1 MQETYD
7 PLSVVEMMLQ
17 AKAWNMALK
26 AREKYGLKPAQL
38 SVEKVLRCAAKAGD
52 FIACIRIVDKHGM
65 KPKRRDSKD
74 ASALCDGDAPLP
86 HESVLKEIVGEMIA
100 QKAWYKAAMSAKEWR
115 LQHHFSMAEI
125 IRSAKDH
132 GQLHTVL
139 RLVRY
144 EAHDLAVEEVD
155 EIMLQVAAAK
165 KRKLKV
171 FRSRMAQTSQ
181 DAMTGEAEVE
191 SIEFCLPAKLN
202 FMAMRERMEEKDKM
216 VPDSRYRQR
225 TAYSCEAKD
234 RTGCN
239 RWMPPNQSRCR

>member
-1 MQETYD
+1 MQSFCT
-7 PLSVVEMMLQ
+7 LSW
-17 AKAWNMALK
+17 AGSW
-26 AREKYGLKPAQL
+26 
-38 SVEKVLRCAAKAGD
+38 CAAKAGD

-165 KRKLKV
+165 KRKLKE
-171 FRSRMAQTSQ
+171 FRSRMAQTNEH
-181 DAMTGEAEVE
+181 MTGEAEVE
-191 SIEFCLPAKLN
+191 SIEFCLSSKVELHGN
-202 FMAMRERMEEKDKM
+202 EGVDVEKGQDGPGLVTVKG
-216 VPDSRYRQR
+216 R
-225 TAYSCEAKD
+225 A
-234 RTGCN
+234 
-239 RWMPPNQSRCR
+239 